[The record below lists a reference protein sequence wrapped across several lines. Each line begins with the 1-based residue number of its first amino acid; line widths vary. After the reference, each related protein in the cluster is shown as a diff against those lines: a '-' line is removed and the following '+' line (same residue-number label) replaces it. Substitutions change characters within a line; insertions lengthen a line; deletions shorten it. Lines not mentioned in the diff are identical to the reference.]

1 MTRSEAGKEAKVEGE
16 RGVVLHVLLSVICQS
31 TDKME
36 MGFVSS
42 LCGSVS
48 FAAADL
54 FIVRPVVQVWFQGA
68 PFQFKP
74 EQIGSE
80 ERMLRTAFLWPCP
93 SVKSEQRRPLKGAKK
108 KSHMQCDNIQKLILH
123 FGRSSVLN

>member
-1 MTRSEAGKEAKVEGE
+1 MIEGGHCGMTRSEAGKEAKVEGE
-16 RGVVLHVLLSVICQS
+16 RGVVLHVLLSVICHG

-42 LCGSVS
+42 LCGSVP

-68 PFQFKP
+68 RFQLKP
-74 EQIGSE
+74 ERIGSE

-93 SVKSEQRRPLKGAKK
+93 SVKSEQRRPFKRCNKK
-108 KSHMQCDNIQKLILH
+108 KRATCNVTTSK
-123 FGRSSVLN
+123 S

>member
-1 MTRSEAGKEAKVEGE
+1 MIEGGHCGMTRREAGKEAKVEGE
-16 RGVVLHVLLSVICQS
+16 RGVVLHVLLSVICHS

-36 MGFVSS
+36 TGFVSS

-68 PFQFKP
+68 RFQFKP
-74 EQIGSE
+74 EQIQVRSG
-80 ERMLRTAFLWPCP
+80 CCG
-93 SVKSEQRRPLKGAKK
+93 QRFCGPVQVLKVSSGA
-108 KSHMQCDNIQKLILH
+108 L
-123 FGRSSVLN
+123 